1 MKAET
6 LITLFME
13 QLPALLPPDFT
24 LEEGEREVYA
34 GQRRVDVDIRA
45 QLRTPTRTWPIVIE
59 IKNADRI
66 ASIRE
71 AASHAKH
78 FAQTQHAIPFV
89 ASVFLGERARA
100 ALKEEGVGYLD
111 LAGNFYLRQG
121 EVYVEKIVADNPFGK
136 KPPLK
141 NLFAPISS
149 RITRALLVEP
159 TRTWRVSELAEETKV
174 SLGQASAVAKRMVA
188 EEFLSWNSEARLQLK
203 DATALLEAWKQ
214 VYPTYGQQQ
223 YFLYSYE
230 QGYDHVLASIIRK
243 RGELPPFAFAF
254 FTGASFVAPFI
265 RGLAKAQVYIEKKE
279 DIEQWKRLLDVTQ
292 VVSGGNIELVVP
304 YDQGVFYKSR
314 VMPIAELGEVPIV
327 SAVQLYM
334 DLFSNPAR
342 GAEQAEH
349 LRETKLR
356 Y

>member
-1 MKAET
+1 MKGNE
-6 LITLFME
+6 LITLFMK

-24 LEEGEREVYA
+24 LEEAEREVSA
-34 GQRRVDVDIRA
+34 GQQQVDIRA
-45 QLRTPTRTWPIVIE
+45 RLRTPTRTWPIVIE

-66 ASIRE
+66 APIRE
-71 AASHAKH
+71 AASQAKR
-78 FAQTQHAIPFV
+78 FAQTQQAIPFV

-100 ALKEEGVGYLD
+100 ALKEEGVSYLD
-111 LAGNFYLRQG
+111 LAGNFYLKQG
-121 EVYVEKIVADNPFGK
+121 EIYVEKIVANNPLSK

-159 TRTWRVSELAEETKV
+159 TRTWHVSELAKETEV

-203 DATALLEAWKQ
+203 DAAALLEAWKQ
-214 VYPTYGQQQ
+214 VYPTYRQQHC
-223 YFLYSYE
+223 FLYSYE
-230 QGYDHVLASIIRK
+230 QGYDNVLASIIRK

-265 RGLAKAQVYIEKKE
+265 RGLTKAQVYVEKKE

-292 VVSGGNIELVVP
+292 VVSGGNIELFVP
-304 YDQGVFYKSR
+304 YDQGVFYKPQ
-314 VMPIAELGEVPIV
+314 VMPVADLGEVPIV
-327 SAVQLYM
+327 STVQLYM
-334 DLFSNPAR
+334 DLFRNPAR

-349 LRETKLR
+349 LRETKLL

>member
-1 MKAET
+1 MKVNE
-6 LITLFME
+6 LIMLFIK
-13 QLPALLPPDFT
+13 QLPDLLPPDFT
-24 LEEGEREVYA
+24 LEEGEREISA
-34 GQRRVDVDIRA
+34 GQQRVDIRA
-45 QLRTPTRTWPIVIE
+45 RLRTPTRAWPIVIG

-66 ASIRE
+66 APIRE
-71 AASHAKH
+71 AASQVKRS
-78 FAQTQHAIPFV
+78 AQTQHAIPFV

-111 LAGNFYLRQG
+111 LAGNFYLKQG
-121 EVYVEKIVADNPFGK
+121 EIYIEKIVANNPFSK

-159 TRTWRVSELAEETKV
+159 IRTWHVSELAKETEV

-188 EEFLSWNSEARLQLK
+188 EEFLSWNSEGTLQLN
-203 DATALLEAWKQ
+203 DAATLLEAWKQ

-223 YFLYSYE
+223 CFLYSYE
-230 QGYDHVLASIIRK
+230 QGYDNVLASIIRK

-265 RGLAKAQVYIEKKE
+265 RGLAKAQVYVEKKE

-292 VVSGGNIELVVP
+292 VVSGGNIELFLP
-304 YDQGVFYKSR
+304 YDKGVFYKPQI
-314 VMPIAELGEVPIV
+314 MPVAELGDIPIV
-327 SAVQLYM
+327 STVQLYM
-334 DLFSNPAR
+334 DLFRNPAR

-349 LRETKLR
+349 LRETKLT